1 MKIPNRT
8 ELQQIAFN
16 HSSDTRFFNK
26 KSFDKTMSS
35 KPQKTLRKCSGIL
48 QPQIPELQFLQ
59 MLIFPRVL

>member
-26 KSFDKTMSS
+26 KSFDKTMSL
-35 KPQKTLRKCSGIL
+35 KTPKNLKKMFGNSSASNT
-48 QPQIPELQFLQ
+48 
-59 MLIFPRVL
+59 